1 MNECMACDVWYLVHV
16 AGQGDEAGSD
26 ESNHGQH
33 GDAAVLE
40 LSLAQPPHV
49 DPVRETKGV
58 EAYVHIIYINRKR
71 YRDEKTISR
80 YM

>member
-1 MNECMACDVWYLVHV
+1 
-16 AGQGDEAGSD
+16 
-26 ESNHGQH
+26 
-33 GDAAVLE
+33 VLE